1 LIRLLRALIDTAALR
16 HNLGTIRAYAPG
28 SRVMA
33 VVKANAYG
41 HGLVSTALALA
52 DADSFAVA
60 RLEEGIALR
69 AAGVRTPIVLLEGV
83 FSAEQLAEAAHHRF
97 ELVVHDPLQLKL
109 LEAHR
114 DAQRFIV
121 WIKMDTGMN
130 RLGFRPEAFA
140 PALARL
146 RALTVPPLELRA
158 MTHLA
163 RADERDVSMTREQ
176 IAKFE
181 STLSEAGLTGT
192 QRLATSIGNSAG
204 TLGWPAAHG
213 DWVRPGLALYGVSP
227 FGNETAEKHGLKP
240 VMTLET
246 TVLTVRDVKRGETV
260 GYAGA
265 WRAERDSSIAILA
278 AGYGDGLPRHLANG
292 TPVLIAGGRWSDG
305 PHAVPRRTQGRPDLA
320 DRARG
325 AGHRRRQALRRTALR
340 GQPGRR
346 LGRGAAGRG
355 SGDARRDDSLRI
367 AVRREPASA
376 ARVEMKTGT
385 NLCRSVPVC

>member
-1 LIRLLRALIDTAALR
+1 LTRLIRALIDTAALR

-28 SRVMA
+28 AKVMA

-41 HGLVSTALALA
+41 HGLVSTVLALA

-69 AAGVRTPIVLLEGV
+69 SAGVRAPIVLLEGV
-83 FSAEQLAEAAHHRF
+83 FSAEQLAEAAHHGF
-97 ELVVHDPLQLKL
+97 ELVVHDPLQIKL

-114 DAQRFIV
+114 GARRFIV

-140 PALARL
+140 PALMRL
-146 RALTVPPLELRA
+146 RALTVPALEMRV

-163 RADERDVSMTREQ
+163 RGDERAVSMTSEQ
-176 IAKFE
+176 VATFE
-181 STLSEAGLTGT
+181 HTLDQSALTGP

-204 TLGWPAAHG
+204 TLGWPRAHG

-227 FGNETAEKHGLKP
+227 FAGETADKHGLRP

-246 TVLTVRDVKRGETV
+246 TVLTVRDVRRGETV

-265 WRAERDSSIAILA
+265 WRAERDSAIAILA
-278 AGYGDGLPRHLANG
+278 AGYGDGLPRHLVNG
-292 TPVLIAGGRWSDG
+292 TPVLIAGARYPLVGRVSMDMI
-305 PHAVPRRTQGRPDLA
+305 AVDVTGA
-320 DRARG
+320 ARINAGSRGVVWG
-325 AGHRRRQALRRTALR
+325 AGL
-340 GQPGRR
+340 PVEEI
-346 LGRGAAGRG
+346 AAHADTIPYELLCGV
-355 SGDARRDDSLRI
+355 SQ
-367 AVRREPASA
+367 
-376 ARVEMKTGT
+376 RVPLE
-385 NLCRSVPVC
+385 LQ

>member
-1 LIRLLRALIDTAALR
+1 MIRLIRALVDTVALR

-28 SRVMA
+28 AKVMA

-41 HGLVSTALALA
+41 HGLVSTVLALA

-69 AAGVRTPIVLLEGV
+69 RAGVRAPIVLLEGV
-83 FSAEQLAEAAHHRF
+83 FSAEQLAEAAHHGF

-114 DAQRFIV
+114 GAERFII

-130 RLGFRPEAFA
+130 RLGFRPDVFA

-146 RALTVPPLELRA
+146 RALMVPALELRV

-163 RADERDVSMTREQ
+163 RADERNVGMTADQVATFERTLEQ
-176 IAKFE
+176 AE
-181 STLSEAGLTGT
+181 LAGK

-204 TLGWPAAHG
+204 TLGWPRAHG

-227 FGNETAEKHGLKP
+227 FAGESADEHGLKP

-278 AGYGDGLPRHLANG
+278 AGYGDGLPRHLHNG
-292 TPVLIAGGRWSDG
+292 TPVLIGGVRY
-305 PHAVPRRTQGRPDLA
+305 PLVGRVSMDM
-320 DRARG
+320 
-325 AGHRRRQALRRTALR
+325 
-340 GQPGRR
+340 
-346 LGRGAAGRG
+346 
-355 SGDARRDDSLRI
+355 I
-367 AVRREPASA
+367 AVDVTA
-376 ARVEMKTGT
+376 APTVATGNTAIIWGDGLPVEEVATHAGTIPYELLCGMSQRVPIEIFQA
-385 NLCRSVPVC
+385 

>member
-1 LIRLLRALIDTAALR
+1 MIRLLRALIDTAALR
-16 HNLGTIRAYAPG
+16 DNLGTIRAYAPG
-28 SRVMA
+28 AKVMA
-33 VVKANAYG
+33 VIKANAYG

-69 AAGVRTPIVLLEGV
+69 SAGVRAPIVLLEGIV
-83 FSAEQLAEAAHHRF
+83 NAEQLAEAAHHGL

-114 DAQRFIV
+114 GAERFVV

-130 RLGFRPEAFA
+130 RLGFRPEGFA

-146 RALTVPPLELRA
+146 RALTVPALELRV

-163 RADERDVSMTREQ
+163 RADERTEPMTREQ
-176 IAKFE
+176 LDRFE
-181 STLSEAGLTGT
+181 SALASAGLTGA

-204 TLGWPAAHG
+204 TLGWPRAHG

-227 FGNETAEKHGLKP
+227 FAGETAAKHGLKP
-240 VMTLET
+240 AMTLET
-246 TVLTVRDVKRGETV
+246 TVLTVREVKRGETV

-265 WRAERDSSIAILA
+265 WRAERDSAIAILA

-292 TPVLIAGGRWSDG
+292 TPVLIAGARHPLVGRVSMDM
-305 PHAVPRRTQGRPDLA
+305 
-320 DRARG
+320 
-325 AGHRRRQALRRTALR
+325 
-340 GQPGRR
+340 
-346 LGRGAAGRG
+346 
-355 SGDARRDDSLRI
+355 I
-367 AVRREPASA
+367 AVDVTGAPKVATGSKAIVWGEGLPVEEVASHA
-376 ARVEMKTGT
+376 GTVPYELLCGVSQRVPLEL
-385 NLCRSVPVC
+385 N

>member
-1 LIRLLRALIDTAALR
+1 LIRLLRAQIDTAALR

-28 SRVMA
+28 ARVMA
-33 VVKANAYG
+33 VIKANAYG

-69 AAGVRTPIVLLEGV
+69 SSGVRAPIVLLEGI
-83 FSAEQLAEAAHHRF
+83 FNAEQLAEAAHHGF

-114 DAQRFIV
+114 GAERFIV

-146 RALTVPPLELRA
+146 RALAVPALELRV

-163 RADERDVSMTREQ
+163 RADERNESMTGAQ
-176 IAKFE
+176 IGKFE
-181 STLSEAGLTGT
+181 STLAAAGVSGA

-204 TLGWPAAHG
+204 TLGWPRAHG

-227 FGNETAEKHGLKP
+227 FAGETAATHGLRP
-240 VMTLET
+240 AMTLET
-246 TVLTVRDVKRGETV
+246 TVLTVREVKRGETV

-265 WRAERDSSIAILA
+265 WRAEHDSAIAILA

-292 TPVLIAGGRWSDG
+292 TPVLI
-305 PHAVPRRTQGRPDLA
+305 
-320 DRARG
+320 RG
-325 AGHRRRQALRRTALR
+325 ARHPLV
-340 GQPGRR
+340 GRV
-346 LGRGAAGRG
+346 
-355 SGDARRDDSLRI
+355 SMDMI
-367 AVRREPASA
+367 AVDVTGVPEVATGSKAVIWGEGLPVEEVA
-376 ARVEMKTGT
+376 AHADTIPYELLCGMSQRVPLELK
-385 NLCRSVPVC
+385 

>member
-1 LIRLLRALIDTAALR
+1 MIRLLRALIDTAALR

-28 SRVMA
+28 SKVMA

-41 HGLVSTALALA
+41 HGLVTTALALA

-69 AAGVRTPIVLLEGV
+69 AAGVRTPIVLLEGI

-97 ELVVHDPLQLKL
+97 ELVVHDPLQIKL

-114 DAQRFIV
+114 DARRFII

-140 PALARL
+140 PAMARL
-146 RALTVPPLELRA
+146 RALTVPALELRA

-163 RADERDVSMTREQ
+163 RADERDEPMTREQ
-176 IAKFE
+176 IARFE
-181 STLSEAGLTGT
+181 TTLAESGLTGP

-227 FGNETAEKHGLKP
+227 FSSETAEKHGLKP

-246 TVLTVRDVKRGETV
+246 TVLTVREVKQGETV

-278 AGYGDGLPRHLANG
+278 AGYGDGLPRHLDNG
-292 TPVLIAGGRWSDG
+292 TPVMIGGARYPLVGRVSMDMIAVDVTGASKVVTGNK
-305 PHAVPRRTQGRPDLA
+305 AVIW
-320 DRARG
+320 G
-325 AGHRRRQALRRTALR
+325 AGL
-340 GQPGRR
+340 PVEEV
-346 LGRGAAGRG
+346 
-355 SGDARRDDSLRI
+355 ARHADTIPYELLCGVSQ
-367 AVRREPASA
+367 
-376 ARVEMKTGT
+376 RVPLELK
-385 NLCRSVPVC
+385 

>member
-28 SRVMA
+28 AKVMA

-41 HGLVSTALALA
+41 HGLVTTALALA

-69 AAGVRTPIVLLEGV
+69 SAGVRAPIVLLEGI
-83 FSAEQLAEAAHHRF
+83 FSAEQLAEAAHHGF

-114 DAQRFIV
+114 GAERFIL

-130 RLGFRPEAFA
+130 RLGFRPESFTAA
-140 PALARL
+140 HARL
-146 RALTVPPLELRA
+146 AALQVPALELRA

-163 RADERDVSMTREQ
+163 RADERDHPMTREQ
-176 IAKFE
+176 VATFE
-181 STLSEAGLTGT
+181 KTLAATGLMGGGSHI
-192 QRLATSIGNSAG
+192 ATSIGNSAG

-213 DWVRPGLALYGVSP
+213 NWVRPGLALYGVSP
-227 FGNETAEKHGLKP
+227 FAGHAAVEHGLRP

-265 WRAERDSSIAILA
+265 WRAERDSAIAILA
-278 AGYGDGLPRHLANG
+278 AGYGDGLPRHLENG
-292 TPVLIAGGRWSDG
+292 TPVLIGGTRYPLVGRVSMDMI
-305 PHAVPRRTQGRPDLA
+305 AVDVTGAPRV
-320 DRARG
+320 
-325 AGHRRRQALRRTALR
+325 
-340 GQPGRR
+340 
-346 LGRGAAGRG
+346 AAGNKAIVWG
-355 SGDARRDDSLRI
+355 EGLPVEEVARHADTIPYELLCGMSQ
-367 AVRREPASA
+367 
-376 ARVEMKTGT
+376 RVPLELK
-385 NLCRSVPVC
+385 